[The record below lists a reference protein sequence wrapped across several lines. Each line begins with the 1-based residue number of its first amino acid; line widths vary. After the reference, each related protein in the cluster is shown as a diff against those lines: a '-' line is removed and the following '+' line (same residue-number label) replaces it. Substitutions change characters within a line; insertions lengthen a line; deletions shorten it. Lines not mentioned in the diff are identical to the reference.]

1 MAESEGS
8 AIRAGQVADR
18 FTHAIGSWWFLGLQT
33 VFIIVW
39 IAINIVAFLSR
50 FDPYP
55 FILLNLVFSVWSA
68 YAAPII
74 MMSQNRQDSRDRERA
89 ERDLATNVAAKREI
103 EQLQAR
109 LEALGSEK
117 LDRIIALLE
126 ERR

>member
-1 MAESEGS
+1 MAKGRDPD
-8 AIRAGQVADR
+8 IRAERVADR
-18 FTHAIGSWWFLGLQT
+18 FTHAIGSWWFLGAQT
-33 VFIIVW
+33 VFIVIW

-74 MMSQNRQDSRDRERA
+74 MMSQNRQDARDRDRA
-89 ERDLATNVAAKREI
+89 ERDLATNIAAKREI

-109 LEALGSEK
+109 LEALESEK